1 MYPGFAIYHLYDLSV
16 HVCLV
21 AQLCLILWPCE
32 LCLTRLFCPWDSPG
46 KIIGVGCRFLLQGIF
61 LTQRSNLGLLHWQA
75 HSLPLSHMGSPV
87 WPKTGHLISQSL
99 KFSISKKWVQN
110 LPHWIIKIKFCDVFI
125 TLSKHCTWSI
135 VWWGLKKWCLLLYY
149 FLEWKRF
156 WVDVS

>member
-1 MYPGFAIYHLYDLSV
+1 MQACVSAQRVQLSCNPIDCSPPGSSV
-16 HVCLV
+16 HGV
-21 AQLCLILWPCE
+21 
-32 LCLTRLFCPWDSPG
+32 FPG
-46 KIIGVGCRFLLQGIF
+46 KNTGVGCRFLLQGIF

-156 WVDVS
+156 WVDFS